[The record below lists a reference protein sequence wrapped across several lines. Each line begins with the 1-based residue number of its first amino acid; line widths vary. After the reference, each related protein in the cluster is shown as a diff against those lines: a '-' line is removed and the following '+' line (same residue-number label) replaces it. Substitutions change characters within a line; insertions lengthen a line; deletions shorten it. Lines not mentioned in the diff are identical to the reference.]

1 MGRIRGIAVALAL
14 LGVGCGIEPPDEV
27 MLETYAWAQ
36 TINDARWSQ
45 GPDHQCPVVG
55 DSFVCF
61 EEADL
66 VENPTDAL
74 LMSNP
79 ANWQRVHDDIWI
91 FIPIQSALS
100 VP

>member
-1 MGRIRGIAVALAL
+1 
-14 LGVGCGIEPPDEV
+14 
-27 MLETYAWAQ
+27 MLETYAWVQ
-36 TINDARWSQ
+36 TINDARWGQ
-45 GPDHQCPVVG
+45 GPDHKCPVVE

-79 ANWQRVHDDIWI
+79 ANWQRVHDDVWI
-91 FIPIQSALS
+91 FVPIQSALS